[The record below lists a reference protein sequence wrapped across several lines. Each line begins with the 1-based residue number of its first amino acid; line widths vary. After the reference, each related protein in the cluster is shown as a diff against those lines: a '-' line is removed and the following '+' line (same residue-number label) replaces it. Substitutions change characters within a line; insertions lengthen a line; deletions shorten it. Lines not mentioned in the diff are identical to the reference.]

1 MCSVVL
7 ASKGYPGEFKKDTE
21 IKSLENIKTSK
32 SLQVFHAATI
42 ESDKKIFANG
52 GRVLSITAKDKS
64 LRSALGTIYNEV
76 KKIDWNECYYRN
88 DIGHKALKNEH

>member
-1 MCSVVL
+1 MVL
-7 ASKGYPGEFKKDTE
+7 SSKGYPGEFKKDTE
-21 IKSLENIKTSK
+21 IKGLENIRTSQ
-32 SLQVFHAATI
+32 SLQVFHAATV
-42 ESDKKIFANG
+42 ESDKKILANG

-64 LRSALGTIYNEV
+64 LRSALSTIYNEV

>member
-1 MCSVVL
+1 ML
-7 ASKGYPGEFKKDTE
+7 PDTKVQNL
-21 IKSLENIKTSK
+21 ISRHTQLENELSTGNI
-32 SLQVFHAATI
+32 
-42 ESDKKIFANG
+42 DKKRLANG

-64 LRSALGTIYNEV
+64 LRSALSTIYDEV